1 MKNLEMI
8 MYIIQGKMF
17 PFFPIASELEYNNY
31 NKVDL
36 FDSIHKGDIRSVK
49 EGIKSGISVDLRN
62 DKDQTLLHYAIMY
75 RQVEI
80 AKFLIFSGA
89 NLYLSDNRGN
99 LVIDLIKDR
108 GLSSILP
115 YSKKEDMVDS
125 NRLDELEEMDYS
137 IELSGNQN
145 DNNI

>member
-1 MKNLEMI
+1 
-8 MYIIQGKMF
+8 MYIMQGKMF
-17 PFFPIASELEYNNY
+17 PFFPITNELEYNNY

-49 EGIKSGISVDLRN
+49 KGIKSGISVDLRN

-89 NLYLSDNRGN
+89 NLDLSDNRGN

-115 YSKKEDMVDS
+115 YSKKEDVVDS

-145 DNNI
+145 DY